1 MTATIRTAALPDIP
15 DLVGLM
21 DDFYAEAHVPLDRSI
36 AEGTFAALLQQP
48 SLGVVWLMLQDGLP
62 AGYVVLTTRFSMEYG
77 GIDGFI
83 DDLFV
88 RPAFRRRGL
97 AASALAHLLSE
108 AHRRRLIALHVEV
121 GTDNQPAQALYRSL
135 GMAPHTDGRQVLSVA
150 LPSLSPRAT

>member
-1 MTATIRTAALPDIP
+1 MTASIRPAALPDIP

-21 DDFYAEAHVPLDRSI
+21 DDFYSEAHFALDHST
-36 AEGTFAALLQQP
+36 AESTFAALLQQP
-48 SLGVVWLMLQDGLP
+48 SLGVVWLMLYDGLP

-88 RPAFRRRGL
+88 RPHFRRRGL
-97 AASALAHLLSE
+97 AASALAHLVTE
-108 AHRRRLIALHVEV
+108 AHRRGLIALHVEV

-135 GMAPHTDGRQVLSVA
+135 GMAPHTDGRQVLSITLA
-150 LPSLSPRAT
+150 PP